1 MPASSD
7 RCRGGFTPPSWVPLA
22 FVGAGLARP
31 SWVFSFIF
39 VNCQRDPGKNAI
51 SIFFEGA
58 TK

>member
-51 SIFFEGA
+51 SIFF
-58 TK
+58 